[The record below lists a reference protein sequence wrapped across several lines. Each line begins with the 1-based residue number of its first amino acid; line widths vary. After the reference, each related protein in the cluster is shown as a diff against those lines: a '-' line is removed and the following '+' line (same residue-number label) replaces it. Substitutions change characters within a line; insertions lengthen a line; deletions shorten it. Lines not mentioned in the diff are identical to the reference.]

1 MIQTLE
7 LIKHLGLGIVS
18 LILLLHI
25 TMDEYGKAKD
35 FLKTIR
41 DVKSQYSQDSFE
53 ASVPD
58 EFILSIA
65 TAETG
70 NFKFKGADTARRA
83 NNYFGL
89 QAIGNQ
95 PFILSQDPTKKAKV
109 RAFDTPADS
118 VKGFLDLMKTGDN
131 YQGVRDA
138 IDRGDDVINYF
149 DHLGK
154 YAEKEDYGEY
164 LKDVYVTRVLSFM
177 QPKTESD
184 KLMFPKRK
192 PIKSQMKDLNNYSP

>member
-35 FLKTIR
+35 FLKTIQ

-70 NFKFKGADTARRA
+70 NFKFEGADTARRA

-118 VKGFLDLMKTGDN
+118 VKGFLELMKTGDN

-149 DHLGK
+149 DSNYISKVLKIRVSLYQYSFNSGK
-154 YAEKEDYGEY
+154 GA
-164 LKDVYVTRVLSFM
+164 S
-177 QPKTESD
+177 QNWWNID
-184 KLMFPKRK
+184 KNNSPS
-192 PIKSQMKDLNNYSP
+192 IIIDLR

>member
-1 MIQTLE
+1 
-7 LIKHLGLGIVS
+7 
-18 LILLLHI
+18 
-25 TMDEYGKAKD
+25 MDEYGKAKD
-35 FLKTIR
+35 FLKTIQN
-41 DVKSQYSQDSFE
+41 VKSQYSQDSFE

-70 NFKFKGADTARRA
+70 NFKFEGADTARRA

-109 RAFDTPADS
+109 RAFDTPEDS
-118 VKGFLDLMKTGDN
+118 VKGFLELMKTGDN

-177 QPKTESD
+177 QPKKDDD
-184 KLMFPKRK
+184 KLIFPKRK
-192 PIKSQMKDLNNYSP
+192 PMSTQMNNLK

>member
-1 MIQTLE
+1 MIRIQE
-7 LIKHLGLGIVS
+7 LIKHFVLGIVS
-18 LILLLHI
+18 LLLLHG
-25 TMDEYGKAKD
+25 TMDEYGKHRD
-35 FLKTIR
+35 FLKKIKE
-41 DVKSQYSQDSFE
+41 VKSQYSPDSFE
-53 ASVPD
+53 ANVPD
-58 EFILSIA
+58 DFILTIA

-70 NFKFKGADTARRA
+70 NFKFPGADTARRA
-83 NNYFGL
+83 NNYFGM

-177 QPKTESD
+177 QPKKDDD
-184 KLMFPKRK
+184 KLIFPKRK
-192 PIKSQMKDLNNYSP
+192 PMSTQMNNLK

>member
-1 MIQTLE
+1 MIRIQE
-7 LIKHLGLGIVS
+7 LIKHFVLGIVS
-18 LILLLHI
+18 LLLLHG
-25 TMDEYGKAKD
+25 TMDEYGKHRD
-35 FLKTIR
+35 FLKKIKE
-41 DVKSQYSQDSFE
+41 VKSQYSPDSFE
-53 ASVPD
+53 ANVPD
-58 EFILSIA
+58 DFILTIA

-70 NFKFKGADTARRA
+70 NFKFEGADTARRA

-109 RAFDTPADS
+109 RAFDTPEDS
-118 VKGFLDLMKTGDN
+118 VKGFLELMKTGDN

-164 LKDVYVTRVLSFM
+164 LKDVYITRVLSFM
-177 QPKTESD
+177 QPKKDDD
-184 KLMFPKRK
+184 KLIFPKRK
-192 PIKSQMKDLNNYSP
+192 PMSTQMNNLK

>member
-1 MIQTLE
+1 MTQIQE

-18 LILLLHI
+18 LLLLLNL
-25 TMDEYGKAKD
+25 TMDEYGKHKN

-58 EFILSIA
+58 EFILAIA

-70 NFKFKGADTARRA
+70 NFEFKGADTPKRA
-83 NNYFGL
+83 NNFFGI
-89 QAIGNQ
+89 QAINNQ
-95 PFILSQDPTKKAKV
+95 PFILSQDPNKKAKV
-109 RAFDTPADS
+109 RVFDSAEDS
-118 VKGFLDLMKTGDN
+118 VKGFLELMKTGDN

-177 QPKTESD
+177 EPKKDMD
-184 KLMFPKRK
+184 KLLFPKRK
-192 PIKSQMKDLNNYSP
+192 PMSTQMDNLK